1 MPTLNGSCRAKSNA
15 LPPRSGA
22 FQEPR
27 LKRVMPPKGL
37 GARKGAATPCVYA
50 LRIRPAPRWQLPAL
64 TPMARQ
70 PRITEQRCQF
80 PERKDY
86 KHGERL
92 QA

>member
-1 MPTLNGSCRAKSNA
+1 
-15 LPPRSGA
+15 
-22 FQEPR
+22 
-27 LKRVMPPKGL
+27 MPPKGL

-86 KHGERL
+86 KHENACGRSTNL
-92 QA
+92 ANGVKRAPPPSGPVTPADIS